1 MPIITSKK
9 KKIRV
14 NKKLGN
20 LLIFIII
27 TISLASC
34 SKSLSRE
41 EGQKYLRAFDNEFI
55 QMATRISKTDAAGS
69 MQALSVLP
77 DVPLPF
83 LIKNERD
90 ITSGLE
96 VYNFEKEKGKYLFS
110 KEKTILD
117 KVGESD
123 SVCVTFPFKS
133 KNDSLTQFI
142 LKQYSE
148 SPTSLQMMFPEAIEA
163 SIVAK
168 NNVLANISYR
178 AILKHDLP
186 ADAEM
191 DISFSDFQINI
202 SLETSFQKSHGTIT
216 VKLKVMEDNKTML
229 SGNIVTEVKVT
240 PDNTLVYNDKSM
252 EFEIFPVKICF
263 QSNQDFT
270 NSKADRFIENFN
282 EKSVFTIYT
291 HSGEKIGDVFLARI
305 DGRDRLNMQV
315 RYNDGYVENLED
327 ILLSVRKIL
336 NFKLVYMKPYY
347 DGELQACQNFTLP

>member
-1 MPIITSKK
+1 MPIISSKK
-9 KKIRV
+9 KKIHV
-14 NKKLGN
+14 NLKFGN
-20 LLIFIII
+20 LLVIILLAM
-27 TISLASC
+27 SLISC

-55 QMATRISKTDAAGS
+55 QLATRINKTDAAGS
-69 MQALSVLP
+69 MEALSVLP

-90 ITSGLE
+90 ITSGLGA
-96 VYNFEKEKGKYLFS
+96 YNFEKAKGKYLFS
-110 KEKTILD
+110 KGKTILD
-117 KVGESD
+117 KEGESD

-133 KNDSLTQFI
+133 KNDSLAQFI

-148 SPTSLQMMFPEAIEA
+148 SPTSLQMMFPEVIEA

-168 NNVLANISYR
+168 NKVLANISYR

-191 DISFSDFQINI
+191 DILFSDFQINI

-216 VKLKVMEDNKTML
+216 VKLKVMEDNKPML
-229 SGNIVTEVKVT
+229 TGTVVTEVKVT
-240 PDNTLVYNDKSM
+240 SDKTLVYNDKTM
-252 EFEIFPVKICF
+252 EFEIFPVKIYF
-263 QSNQDFT
+263 QSEQDFT
-270 NSKADRFIENFN
+270 NSKADHFIENFN

-291 HSGEKIGDVFLARI
+291 HSGDKIGDVFLARI
-305 DGRDRLNMQV
+305 DGRDRLNMHI
-315 RYNDGYVENLED
+315 RYSDGYVENLED
-327 ILLSVRKIL
+327 LLLSIRKIL

>member
-1 MPIITSKK
+1 MPKVLSIK
-9 KKIRV
+9 KKIGV
-14 NKKLGN
+14 NLKLWN
-20 LLIFIII
+20 LLVFILLA
-27 TISLASC
+27 ISLIAC

-55 QMATRISKTDAAGS
+55 QLATRINKTDAAGS
-69 MQALSVLP
+69 MQTLSVLP

-83 LIKNERD
+83 LLKNERD

-96 VYNFEKEKGKYLFS
+96 VYNFEKAKGKYLFL
-110 KEKTILD
+110 KEKTMLD

-123 SVCVTFPFKS
+123 SVCVAFPYKS
-133 KNDSLTQFI
+133 KNDSLAQFI
-142 LKQYSE
+142 LKQYTE
-148 SPTSLQMMFPEAIEA
+148 SPTSLQMMFPEVIEA

-168 NNVLANISYR
+168 NKVLADISYR

-191 DISFSDFQINI
+191 DISFSNFQINI

-216 VKLKVMEDNKTML
+216 VKIKVVEDNKPML
-229 SGNIVTEVKVT
+229 TGNIVTEVKVT
-240 PDNTLVYNDKSM
+240 PDKTLVYNDKSM

-263 QSNQDFT
+263 QSDQDFT
-270 NSKADRFIENFN
+270 NSKADHFIENFN

-291 HSGEKIGDVFLARI
+291 HSGDKIGDLFLARI
-305 DGRDRLNMQV
+305 KGRDRLNLQI
-315 RYNDGYVENLED
+315 RYSDGYVENLED

-347 DGELQACQNFTLP
+347 NGELQACQNFTLP